1 MGQVYVY
8 VRGISV
14 MFIIN
19 MCDWSWNRNKGWL
32 IKHVHN
38 PATKVI
44 LLISSSSFPDGEE
57 EKTVSV
63 LLNGEESSMSFID
76 PDADTV
82 SINIDSPEKNHQW
95 SVNSCLF
102 FFVLWF
108 FTDHSYL
115 TYDVIKVIFFG
126 KVPVF

>member
-1 MGQVYVY
+1 M
-8 VRGISV
+8 
-14 MFIIN
+14 
-19 MCDWSWNRNKGWL
+19 
-32 IKHVHN
+32 HN

-44 LLISSSSFPDGEE
+44 LMISSSSFPDGEE

-82 SINIDSPEKNHQW
+82 SINLDSPEKKNHQW
-95 SVNSCLF
+95 SVNSCMF
-102 FFVLWF
+102 CFLWF
-108 FTDHSYL
+108 FTDNSYL